1 MHCLPRTE
9 PCAAYEAKYGKVRR
23 YALQLGFARAAFPA
37 QQTQLCL
44 LHVLAFIL
52 NSAATLALC
61 SHLLQGTHGINGM
74 YRASADRNVWM

>member
-1 MHCLPRTE
+1 MHCLPWTE

-37 QQTQLCL
+37 QQAQLCL

-52 NSAATLALC
+52 NSAATPALARTC
-61 SHLLQGTHGINGM
+61 CKGCMG
-74 YRASADRNVWM
+74 

>member
-52 NSAATLALC
+52 NSAATPALARTC
-61 SHLLQGTHGINGM
+61 CKGRMDKWHVESKC
-74 YRASADRNVWM
+74 

>member
-1 MHCLPRTE
+1 MHFLPRTE
-9 PCAAYEAKYGKVRR
+9 LCVAYEAKYGKVRGD
-23 YALQLGFARAAFPA
+23 ALQLGFGRAAFPA
-37 QQTQLCL
+37 HKAQLYL

-74 YRASADRNVWM
+74 